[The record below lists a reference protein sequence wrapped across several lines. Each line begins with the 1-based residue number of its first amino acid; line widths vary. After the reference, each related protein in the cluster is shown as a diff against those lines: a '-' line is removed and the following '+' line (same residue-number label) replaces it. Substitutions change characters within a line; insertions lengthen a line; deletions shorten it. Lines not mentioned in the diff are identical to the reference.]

1 MIAGIGSILDEVGKE
16 ILIKLEAEYF
26 LFTISRN

>member
-1 MIAGIGSILDEVGKE
+1 MIAGIESILDEVGKG
-16 ILIKLEAEYF
+16 ILRKLEAEYF